1 MAADGYGNFPPIDA
15 ANVEGRLIILDGHHR
30 ASAAARA
37 GLREVPVNIYPVSS
51 EEAAQLM
58 REVAEALSR

>member
-1 MAADGYGNFPPIDA
+1 MAADGYGSFPPIDA
-15 ANVEGRLIILDGHHR
+15 ASAEGRLIILDGHHR
-30 ASAAARA
+30 ALAATRA
-37 GLREVPVNIYPVSS
+37 GLREVPVNVYPISS